1 MTRNSRKTY
10 STICDAL
17 RDYNIEILP
26 LEGFKLITDSEPA
39 VWDYIDRPVPRRR
52 KKASTALDDLKAD
65 DAPRLSFPV
74 RYQLEVCISQGY
86 LNEHNMTKAF
96 VDKLMSLESAKA
108 QELLEYVANQKNR
121 IFNPMDI
128 FDVKIVKGS
137 ASRLKIP
144 HYCTYVRSATITPS
158 TIYYSTPT
166 VETSNRVVRQY
177 AEYADHFLRVRF
189 GDEKFQVENFFVRA
203 DSWLLTRIGK
213 AQCHSRRVDE

>member
-1 MTRNSRKTY
+1 MTRNSRNTY
-10 STICDAL
+10 SIICDAL
-17 RDYNIEILP
+17 RDYNIEIMP
-26 LEGFKLITDSEPA
+26 LEGFKLITDSERA

-52 KKASTALDDLKAD
+52 KKVSTALDDLKAD

-96 VDKLMSLESAKA
+96 VDKLMSLESAQA
-108 QELLEYVANQKNR
+108 QELLEYVANQRNR

-128 FDVKIVKGS
+128 FDVKIIKGS

-144 HYCTYVRSATITPS
+144 HYCAYVRSATITPS

-189 GDEKFQVENFFVRA
+189 GDEKFQVEDFCVLA
-203 DSWLLTRIGK
+203 VS
-213 AQCHSRRVDE
+213 